1 MRLPPL
7 NTLQAFEAVARHVKV
22 REAARELHLTESA
35 VGKQIRRLEQLTG
48 TRLFDRAKDGL
59 HMTAE
64 GRMLLF
70 SIQASLAALEQ
81 AIPRPASARAPARI
95 AITTTPSLATRWL
108 ARRLRALELEGGD
121 AQIVLTTNR
130 QLVTL
135 QRGVMDLAVRYGHG
149 QWPGIE
155 SVPLCAG
162 RLVPVCAPA
171 LLGRK
176 QRNIT
181 AQELA
186 KMPLLHDMSAQY
198 WGRFFRT
205 QSVRAEQSRRVRVY
219 DDSNVVIQLA
229 IEGEGVALQ
238 SPLLV
243 QDDIAAG
250 TPRRAGEH
258 GHELRPELS
267 PRLSGGQR
275 AGPRACA
282 HPAVAAGRGRALDGV
297 SARTGAERV
306 SVQAP
311 RAAAEYG
318 AGSRRR
324 RSHRCS

>member
-205 QSVRAEQSRRVRVY
+205 QSVRAEQSRTVRVY

-250 TPRRAGEH
+250 RLVVPGNM
-258 GHELRPELS
+258 GMSCDLS
-267 PRLSGGQR
+267 YHLAYP
-275 AGPRACA
+275 
-282 HPAVAAGRGRALDGV
+282 
-297 SARTGAERV
+297 
-306 SVQAP
+306 
-311 RAAAEYG
+311 
-318 AGSRRR
+318 AGSAQDPVLARILQWLLAEGA
-324 RSHRCS
+324 RSTA

>member
-1 MRLPPL
+1 VQHRFLDPGESFSMRLPPL

-81 AIPRPASARAPARI
+81 AIPRPASARSPARI

-108 ARRLRALELEGGD
+108 ARRARRFEPDDG

-149 QWPGIE
+149 QWPGLE

-162 RLVPVCAPA
+162 RLLPVCAPA
-171 LLGRK
+171 LLGRR
-176 QRNIT
+176 QRSVT

-205 QSVRAEQSRRVRVY
+205 QSVRAEQSRAVRVY

-229 IEGEGVALQ
+229 IEGEGIALQ

-243 QDDIAAG
+243 HDDI
-250 TPRRAGEH
+250 
-258 GHELRPELS
+258 S
-267 PRLSGGQR
+267 
-275 AGPRACA
+275 
-282 HPAVAAGRGRALDGV
+282 AGRLVVPGNLGMSCDLSYHLAYPPGGAQDPVL
-297 SARTGAERV
+297 ARFMQWLLAE
-306 SVQAP
+306 
-311 RAAAEYG
+311 AA
-318 AGSRRR
+318 
-324 RSHRCS
+324 RSTA